1 MASKM
6 VKVYRVVGESGRGMY
21 AGNLYYQSCYCKARD
36 NLHPLAATTH
46 RQPGP
51 YHDAA
56 LRDKWQALDDTED
69 YFFGFA
75 TLYQL
80 KRWICKQAWRQAM
93 HDNGG
98 TIEVFEV
105 PQEYTI
111 RGDCQIVFKMVEAR
125 KVSNLRLD
133 TLKAA

>member
-6 VKVYRVVGESGRGMY
+6 AKVYRVVNENGSGMY
-21 AGNLYYQSCYCKARD
+21 AGDLYYAACYSKAHD

-46 RQPGP
+46 RQPNP

-56 LRDKWQALDDTED
+56 LSGKWRDLDDCDE

-93 HDNGG
+93 HDMGG
-98 TIEVFEV
+98 KVEVFEV

-111 RGDCQIVFKMVEAR
+111 RGNCQIVFKMEESK
-125 KVSNLRLD
+125 KVSTLRLD
-133 TLKAA
+133 TLKAY